1 MWIETSYESKGLT
14 GAFLLGLIGGG
25 ILASM
30 IYSWINP
37 NIPENSR
44 FLFGWICLIIWAGI
58 VIAVMMIWQYGYDNS
73 KKLRYQKIDPERSS
87 NGLRNIIS
95 LLVGIGGGFISLVV
109 TLIFFFA
116 IGDFLNLSIVW
127 FGISVFFS
135 IVALIIGSYVSYK
148 WTEKLISVPVK

>member
-37 NIPENSR
+37 NIPENFR
-44 FLFGWICLIIWAGI
+44 FLFGWICLILWAGV

-73 KKLRYQKIDPERSS
+73 KKPRYTTKDPERSS
-87 NGLRNIIS
+87 QGLRIIIS
-95 LLVGIGGGFISLVV
+95 LLIGFAGGFISLVL
-109 TLIFFFA
+109 TLIVFFA
-116 IGDFLNLSIVW
+116 IGEFLNLSVIW
-127 FGISVFFS
+127 FGISVVIS
-135 IVALIIGSYVSYK
+135 IVALIIGTYHSYK
-148 WTEKLISVPVK
+148 LTEKWISVQIK